1 MKTMRVFLLTAF
13 IAIPAAAQPP
23 SGPEQELV
31 AVEHAWGEALIQ
43 RDIPALEKLYATEY
57 RFTDPFGVMNTREQD
72 IASAN
77 SGDFVLTAFEIS
89 DVKVSVYGKV
99 AVMTGLNRSQASFKG
114 MDASGEYRFTDVF
127 VKRDGRWQV
136 VTSHLTRVAPPP

>member
-1 MKTMRVFLLTAF
+1 MPGA
-13 IAIPAAAQPP
+13 
-23 SGPEQELV
+23 
-31 AVEHAWGEALIQ
+31 
-43 RDIPALEKLYATEY
+43 
-57 RFTDPFGVMNTREQD
+57 
-72 IASAN
+72 
-77 SGDFVLTAFEIS
+77 IS